1 VATSR
6 PRRRWTPIASIR
18 AAAATP
24 ATRKPQNWLIP
35 TRNAPDPPVVATSAS
50 AWPAKDWPR
59 STVNTPMTPEVTATT
74 APTSRAVLT
83 GPLPNSP
90 GSKR

>member
-1 VATSR
+1 M
-6 PRRRWTPIASIR
+6 ASIS
-18 AAAATP
+18 AAAAIP
-24 ATRKPQNWLIP
+24 AARNPQNWLRP

-50 AWPAKDWPR
+50 EWPAKDWPR
-59 STVNTPMTPEVTATT
+59 RTVNTPMTPEVMATT

-83 GPLPNSP
+83 GPLLNSP

>member
-1 VATSR
+1 MATSR
-6 PRRRWTPIASIR
+6 PRRRCTPIPSIS
-18 AAAATP
+18 AAAAIP
-24 ATRKPQNWLIP
+24 AARKPQNWLSP

-50 AWPAKDWPR
+50 EWPAKDWPR
-59 STVNTPMTPEVTATT
+59 MTVKTPMTPEVTATM
-74 APTSRAVLT
+74 APTSKAVLT